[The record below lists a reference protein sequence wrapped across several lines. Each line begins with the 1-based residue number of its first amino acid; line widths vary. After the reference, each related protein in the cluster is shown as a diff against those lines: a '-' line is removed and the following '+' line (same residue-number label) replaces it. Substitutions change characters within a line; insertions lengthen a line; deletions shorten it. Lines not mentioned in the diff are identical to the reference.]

1 MLIVRTKSR
10 VIWDQN
16 PGLIYENGDEVKRFP
31 SPEET
36 YYYDGKYLGQ
46 DNQPEIIPLI
56 QEVVNQRQQQ
66 FQQQQFQQ
74 QQFQQQ
80 QLQLQQAQQEYQ
92 QQQLQQPSNLV
103 IESRWKSDTIESMT
117 DGKSNRTFNRL
128 IHKIGGL
135 LAGFEL
141 NQSDKVPIDISN
153 ENKSNFGVR
162 NGKEHNQLFKAARY
176 KRQAEGEGKFI
187 VSKSLIMII
196 VK

>member
-16 PGLIYENGDEVKRFP
+16 PGLIYENDDEVKRFP
-31 SPEET
+31 SPEEA

-74 QQFQQQ
+74 QQ
-80 QLQLQQAQQEYQ
+80 LQQAQQEYQ

-117 DGKSNRTFNRL
+117 DGKANRTYNRL

-141 NQSDKVPIDISN
+141 NQSDKVSIDISN
-153 ENKSNFGVR
+153 ENKNNFGVR
-162 NGKEHNQLFKAARY
+162 NGKENNQLFKAARY

-187 VSKSLIMII
+187 IN
-196 VK
+196 